1 MAKKQIDIED
11 EDEEIFEIDD
21 ESLEDEEIDF
31 EDELIPEIGAFQST
45 SEQLNAGGVVIQ
57 DTYDAV
63 IWDNKNLP
71 LEIAASRAFMALKT
85 GGVFIVDIFPEL
97 DNMVPLLLTMFDSIY
112 KVKQQAYFVKEA

>member
-1 MAKKQIDIED
+1 MAKKQIDIE
-11 EDEEIFEIDD
+11 EEAFEIDD
-21 ESLEDEEIDF
+21 ESIEDEDNDF
-31 EDELIPEIGAFQST
+31 AVELIPEIGTFQST
-45 SEQLNAGGVVIQ
+45 SEKLNAGGVVIQ

-71 LEIAASRAFMALKT
+71 LEIAASRAFTALKT

-97 DNMVPLLLTMFDSIY
+97 DNMVPLLLTMFDSVY